1 MVRLNAAHAFGHA
14 FGRRK
19 REARTHHREWLLA
32 GLHLRLHRAFWTAT
46 LRVVQDV
53 VYSDDL
59 EPSVRLDL
67 RQKRVE
73 RARAGKRVASGQ

>member
-1 MVRLNAAHAFGHA
+1 MRLGMRLAE
-14 FGRRK
+14 K
-19 REARTHHREWLLA
+19 REARTHHRAWLPA

-73 RARAGKRVASGQ
+73 RARGKNGS